1 MDDLQH
7 VGYSKEV
14 IEFVTVAKEFCG
26 YLESA
31 QEEERNDFLSKV
43 QKFIPL
49 IYLKGSLLPN
59 CESDE

>member
-14 IEFVTVAKEFCG
+14 IEFVAVAKEFCG

-31 QEEERNDFLSKV
+31 QEEERFSLQSAE
-43 QKFIPL
+43 
-49 IYLKGSLLPN
+49 IYPVNLFEGEFVAELR
-59 CESDE
+59 E